1 MKRTE
6 LRAAALRPA
15 KKDVARIAGL
25 PAVAAL
31 FKAAPERVERLFFEE
46 RARASVAPFC
56 AALARIHKPF
66 RLVGSDEL
74 DRIAGTLLHGGIAAI
89 ARPQTIHPF
98 DPQAATHPSARPR
111 ARDTTGER
119 PTAAPHPR
127 WGEQPA

>member
-15 KKDVARIAGL
+15 KKEVARIAGL

-31 FKAAPERVERLFFEE
+31 FKAAPDRVERLFFEE

-56 AALARIHKPF
+56 AALARGHKPF

-74 DRIAGTLLHGGIAAI
+74 DRIAGTPLHGRIGGIA
-89 ARPQTIHPF
+89 RRQPSHPF
-98 DPQAATHPSARPR
+98 D
-111 ARDTTGER
+111 
-119 PTAAPHPR
+119 
-127 WGEQPA
+127 